1 MKQIE
6 EYNIDFSSTSLD
18 IQVQEFFQ
26 YYDMPQIAVHSFEV
40 ANEAKKIAEIYK
52 VSTKKAYI
60 AGLLHDISAVIPN
73 SERIEIHKKLGEQ
86 IYPEEKQLPMLL
98 HQRQS
103 VWIAKE
109 FFYVKDCDVLCA
121 IGCHTTLKKN
131 ASELDK
137 VVYLADK
144 IKWDRGYTPPYLNE
158 LTVNLKES
166 LDAACR
172 VYIKWA
178 LSDVIVLHPYL
189 KDAINDLR
197 LTE

>member
-1 MKQIE
+1 MSQ
-6 EYNIDFSSTSLD
+6 
-18 IQVQEFFQ
+18 
-26 YYDMPQIAVHSFEV
+26 
-40 ANEAKKIAEIYK
+40 
-52 VSTKKAYI
+52 
-60 AGLLHDISAVIPN
+60 
-73 SERIEIHKKLGEQ
+73 
-86 IYPEEKQLPMLL
+86 LL

-121 IGCHTTLKKN
+121 IGCHTTLKM
-131 ASELDK
+131 DK
-137 VVYLADK
+137 VVYFADK

-189 KDAINDLR
+189 KDAINDLKFI
-197 LTE
+197 E